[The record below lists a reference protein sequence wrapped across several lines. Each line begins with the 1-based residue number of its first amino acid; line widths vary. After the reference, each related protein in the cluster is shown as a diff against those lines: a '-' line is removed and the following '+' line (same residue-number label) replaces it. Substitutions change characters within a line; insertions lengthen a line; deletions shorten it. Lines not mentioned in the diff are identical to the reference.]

1 MTIQALKLGEQYL
14 KRIEE
19 LKSIQKHN
27 SEFIEKSPRTNS
39 EEIHNLLNSYNNLL
53 SNIDKSVIAEVMLNG
68 FYNYIDNEIKQLE
81 DKLEA
86 L

>member
-27 SEFIEKSPRTNS
+27 SEFIEKSPRTDS
-39 EEIHNLLNSYNNLL
+39 EEIYNLLNSYNNLL
-53 SNIDKSVIAEVMLNG
+53 FNIDRSVIAEAMLNG

>member
-19 LKSIQKHN
+19 LKLVQKHN
-27 SEFIEKSPRTNS
+27 TEFIKKSPRIDS

-53 SNIDKSVIAEVMLNG
+53 FNIDRNAIAESMLNG
-68 FYNYIDNEIKQLE
+68 FYSYIDNEIKELE
-81 DKLEA
+81 TKLEA